1 MPIEAGSLGRRP
13 PTDFT
18 HVERYPL
25 TAAPTLLKPTPVVIG
40 VNWYAAFDDPQQDS
54 SGRYWI
60 ARGYRPGGSLG
71 RIRGG
76 HCVCLKPKG
85 VNDSVRRQVFYDQGV
100 RRVMCRVRHQP
111 HDDHPQRRQ
120 ALPGALAVGQGQG
133 GRRVG
138 RDQSRRRRGDLR
150 ARRAGRPAHARPR
163 ALARQLR
170 GPGTADRLAA
180 PRPARGLA
188 GGGDPGQPLGDVDPG
203 RAQRPRLRR
212 VRLRRR
218 PQLVGQELAI
228 DRPHAGHRAR
238 APALRRTGRSGSSPT
253 ARTSPGPAD

>member
-100 RRVMCRVRHQP
+100 QGSCVGFGISRMMTI
-111 HDDHPQRRQ
+111 
-120 ALPGALAVGQGQG
+120 LNGGKLYLARWLWDKAKA
-133 GRRVG
+133 RRVG
-138 RDQSRRRRGDLR
+138 RDQSRRRRGDLG

-170 GPGTADRLAA
+170 GPGPADRLAPA
-180 PRPARGLA
+180 RPARRLA
-188 GGGDPGQPLGDVDPG
+188 GRGDRGQPLGDVDSG

-218 PQLVGQELAI
+218 PELAGG
-228 DRPHAGHRAR
+228 ALGH
-238 APALRRTGRSGSSPT
+238 
-253 ARTSPGPAD
+253 

>member
-100 RRVMCRVRHQP
+100 QGSCVGFGISRMMTILNGGKLYLARWLWDKAKAQDEWAETNPGDDEGTSVRAGLDVLRTQGHVPWRDSYEAQGLQTDWRR
-111 HDDHPQRRQ
+111 
-120 ALPGALAVGQGQG
+120 
-133 GRRVG
+133 
-138 RDQSRRRRGDLR
+138 RDQL
-150 ARRAGRPAHARPR
+150 AGSPGEGIAVNRWATSTQDALNALGYGAFDYVDVLNSWGRSWPLMVRMPATV
-163 ALARQLR
+163 L
-170 GPGTADRLAA
+170 DRL
-180 PRPARGLA
+180 R
-188 GGGDPGQPLGDVDPG
+188 
-203 RAQRPRLRR
+203 
-212 VRLRRR
+212 
-218 PQLVGQELAI
+218 QEDGEI
-228 DRPHAGHRAR
+228 GIVTDR
-238 APALRRTGRSGSSPT
+238 
-253 ARTSPGPAD
+253 

>member
-1 MPIEAGSLGRRP
+1 MPIESGSLGRRP

-100 RRVMCRVRHQP
+100 QGSCVGFGISRMMTILNGGKLYLARWLWDKAKAQDEWAETNP
-111 HDDHPQRRQ
+111 GDDE
-120 ALPGALAVGQGQG
+120 GTSV
-133 GRRVG
+133 
-138 RDQSRRRRGDLR
+138 
-150 ARRAGRPAHARPR
+150 RAG
-163 ALARQLR
+163 L
-170 GPGTADRLAA
+170 
-180 PRPARGLA
+180 
-188 GGGDPGQPLGDVDPG
+188 DV
-203 RAQRPRLRR
+203 
-212 VRLRRR
+212 LRRR
-218 PQLVGQELAI
+218 DQL
-228 DRPHAGHRAR
+228 AGSPGEGIAVNRWATSTQD
-238 APALRRTGRSGSSPT
+238 ALNALGYGAFDYVDVLNSWGRSWPLMV
-253 ARTSPGPAD
+253 RMPATVLDRLRQEDGEIGIVTDR

>member
-100 RRVMCRVRHQP
+100 QGSCVGFGISRMMTILNGGKLYLARWLWDKAKAQDEWAETNPGDDEGTSVRAGLDVLRTQGHVPWRESYEARACRPTGSAATSSR
-111 HDDHPQRRQ
+111 
-120 ALPGALAVGQGQG
+120 A
-133 GRRVG
+133 
-138 RDQSRRRRGDLR
+138 RRRRGSR
-150 ARRAGRPAHARPR
+150 STAGRRRPRTRSTPSATARSTTSTSSTLGGRAGR
-163 ALARQLR
+163 
-170 GPGTADRLAA
+170 
-180 PRPARGLA
+180 
-188 GGGDPGQPLGDVDPG
+188 
-203 RAQRPRLRR
+203 
-212 VRLRRR
+212 
-218 PQLVGQELAI
+218 
-228 DRPHAGHRAR
+228 
-238 APALRRTGRSGSSPT
+238 
-253 ARTSPGPAD
+253 